1 MINVNSTS
9 FFKKFFSFIVL
20 IIFLCGVVFSDGVFS
35 ARRKKSGSKSRRSA
49 NSSKS
54 RKKKSGS
61 SRRSAGSAR
70 GRSKSKGKSRRSA
83 GSSKRRSASS
93 ARSTT
98 RRAGNITDKLVRANT
113 SHPTLNNDTPKIEN
127 EEVVEVEDGDK
138 ILCPIGKL
146 LKKGED
152 GDYHFSVKGTCV
164 APEDT
169 KEGYLKG
176 DEASINNKLVELGSP
191 TMPSWINKDDAVYLE
206 CTDDYVLSSDYN
218 NNHILKKQL
227 KKDFKNNP
235 PCVSIHNFCPINDV
249 VMKKQGKY
257 FSDDSEEAK
266 ACYKVRNSTLDPLSK
281 QAIEK
286 LYSETGKEF
295 KYGRSFKMQCESGFI
310 PEKYKDSDAVVSC
323 KACPQFYKPDDK
335 GLKCVPGIPCDSGKY
350 FDDTK
355 GVCEACSPGTYNP
368 DKNKVGVSACQSAP
382 AGYYVSSPAAYDKI
396 KCPKGKYCP
405 GEKTISP
412 KICPAGTYN
421 DTEEATSESACIKC
435 PEDSKKSSPGSTS
448 IKDCIPNI
456 TISDCKAGTYFDGE
470 DCKQCP
476 TGQASHPKSSSCHT
490 CKKGEYILNGECKS
504 CELGYY
510 CPDGVNKQSCPE
522 NTYTAWTGRE
532 QCDKC
537 LAHVWMGIGNEYV
550 TKGFGNWYSA
560 FVKVDPIDGTYYCD
574 KEEFT
579 KGKIVIYENGKKDE
593 VKSNGYSSDKNKKV
607 SDVVDNIISLGGA
620 YCANGIQGYHGEP
633 MGDYKPKIPLI
644 GNETAGHHIAYGYGF
659 TLQCDP
665 KGGAITLKPTGMT
678 RAQAKRLSR
687 FLIPDFARRRVYLDR
702 REWEGFSNQAK
713 ISTEA
718 LTDRRPARASRVS
731 VMY

>member
-1 MINVNSTS
+1 MISVNSTS

-20 IIFLCGVVFSDGVFS
+20 IIFLCGVVFSDAVFS

-61 SRRSAGSAR
+61 SRRSAGNAR
-70 GRSKSKGKSRRSA
+70 GRSKSNGKSRRSA

-98 RRAGNITDKLVRANT
+98 RRAGNITDKLARANT
-113 SHPTLNNDTPKIEN
+113 SQPALNNDTPKIEN

-164 APEDT
+164 APKNT
-169 KEGYLKG
+169 REGYLNG
-176 DEASINNKLVELGSP
+176 DEASINNTLVELGSP
-191 TMPSWINKDDAVYLE
+191 NMPSWINKDDAVYLD
-206 CTDDYVLSSDYN
+206 CTGDYVLSSDYN

-235 PCVSIHNFCPINDV
+235 PCVKVSDFCPINDV

-335 GLKCVPGIPCDSGKY
+335 GSKCVPGIPCDAGKY

-522 NTYTAWTGRE
+522 NTFSNNGAE
-532 QCDKC
+532 QCKSC
-537 LAHVWMGIGNEYV
+537 EASVYIGYGDRKHI
-550 TKGFGNWYSA
+550 TKEFANKDYRACSYCP
-560 FVKVDPIDGTYYCD
+560 KIEPLDGVYYCD
-574 KEEFT
+574 KEEFS
-579 KGKIVIYENGKKDE
+579 KGHAVSHLYSGVYGGVFLTNHGYFGYDGVPYKQPVDKVLHEVIDQDGVYCTSRPERGGFMYNNE
-593 VKSNGYSSDKNKKV
+593 EDK
-607 SDVVDNIISLGGA
+607 
-620 YCANGIQGYHGEP
+620 Y
-633 MGDYKPKIPLI
+633 KIP
-644 GNETAGHHIAYGYGF
+644 YGYGF

-665 KGGAITLKPTGMT
+665 KGGAITLKPTGRT
-678 RAQAKRLSR
+678 RAQAKIYK
-687 FLIPDFARRRVYLDR
+687 FLIPDFVRRRTYLDR
-702 REWEGFSNQAK
+702 REWEGFNNRARF
-713 ISTEA
+713 STEA
-718 LTDRRPARASRVS
+718 LRSSSVERAYNLRAS
-731 VMY
+731 VM